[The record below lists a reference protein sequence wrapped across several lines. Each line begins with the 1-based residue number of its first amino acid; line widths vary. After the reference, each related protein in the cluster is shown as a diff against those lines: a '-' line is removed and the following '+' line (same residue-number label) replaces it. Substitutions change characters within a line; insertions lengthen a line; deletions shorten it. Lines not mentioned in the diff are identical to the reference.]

1 MPEQYDTII
10 IGAGIAGCCTAFTL
24 QQKGQKVLLLDRS
37 AVAASGGS
45 GAAGAFISPKIGKGS
60 SLQTLT
66 NEAFHFS
73 KDFYLKHFPK
83 YFHQT
88 GVIRIPKDSDDAD
101 KFQLYEAFNDS
112 EYRRVEKE
120 ELKTWGIKNSENS
133 FLFEEAGV
141 CDAPELC
148 AAIFEQLAFMQMDV
162 ESLEYSDTVWHI
174 KARSHALRGNAY
186 FNINSG
192 ITSSTQ
198 KECVCIPTQESGN
211 ESFIQLQ
218 AKNIVLATGYQNDLF
233 DMRYMGVK
241 GTWGSR
247 GDYKS
252 ILDLE
257 VSMHKSISVSANI
270 NGIIKIGA
278 THVKAKEPCML
289 CDGEPL
295 KGLFETASQMVDT
308 SDFVLK
314 ETFCGMRSG
323 SKDYFPLV
331 GRVIDAPY
339 MLEKYPLIT
348 RGAKPEL
355 KHIDNLYICNGLGGR
370 GFVFAP
376 YMAELLS
383 KAIVE
388 GKEIDG
394 RINPDRLFLKW
405 CRKSPELKR

>member
-1 MPEQYDTII
+1 MPKHYDTII
-10 IGAGIAGCCTAFTL
+10 IGAGIAGCCVAYTL

-45 GAAGAFISPKIGKGS
+45 GAAGAFVSPKIGKGS

-73 KDFYLKHFPK
+73 KEFYLKHFPK

-88 GVIRIPKDSDDAD
+88 GVIRIPKDEEDAE
-101 KFQLYEAFNDS
+101 KFSMYDAFNDS
-112 EYRRVEKE
+112 KYRWTNKE
-120 ELKTWGIKNSENS
+120 ELNILGIKNSEES
-133 FLFEEAGV
+133 FMFEEAGV
-141 CDAPELC
+141 CDAPEMC
-148 AAIFEQLAFMQMDV
+148 AVILKQIPHAQYDV
-162 ESLEYSDTVWHI
+162 KLLSFKDEVWRVGKYS
-174 KARSHALRGNAY
+174 S
-186 FNINSG
+186 
-192 ITSSTQ
+192 
-198 KECVCIPTQESGN
+198 
-211 ESFIQLQ
+211 
-218 AKNIVLATGYQNDLF
+218 KNIVLATGYKNEIF

-247 GDYKS
+247 GDYS
-252 ILDLE
+252 SALDLK

-270 NGIIKIGA
+270 NGVIKIGA
-278 THVKAKEPCML
+278 THVKSKEPCMA
-289 CDGEPL
+289 CDGDPL

-331 GRVIDAPY
+331 GRVIDVPY

-348 RGAKPEL
+348 KGAKPEL
-355 KHIDNLYICNGLGGR
+355 KHMKNLFICNGLGGR

-383 KAIVE
+383 EAIVDAQE
-388 GKEIDG
+388 MDS
-394 RINPDRLFLKW
+394 RVNPDRLFLKW
-405 CRKSPELKR
+405 CRKSKELER

>member
-1 MPEQYDTII
+1 MPKQYDTII
-10 IGAGIAGCCTAFTL
+10 IGAGIAGCCTAFIL
-24 QQKGQKVLLLDRS
+24 QEKGQKVLLIDRS

-45 GAAGAFISPKIGKGS
+45 GAAGAFVSPKIGKGS
-60 SLQTLT
+60 ALQTLT

-88 GVIRIPKDSDDAD
+88 GVIRIPKDAEDAE
-101 KFQLYEAFNDS
+101 KFSTYEVFNDS
-112 EYRRVEKE
+112 KYRWVNQKE
-120 ELKTWGIKNSENS
+120 LNTLGIKNSEES
-133 FLFEEAGV
+133 FMFEEAGV
-141 CDAPELC
+141 CDAPEMC
-148 AAIFEQLAFMQMDV
+148 AAIFEQVEFMQMDV
-162 ESLEYSDTVWHI
+162 ESLEYSDSVWHI
-174 KARSHALRGNAY
+174 KARSR
-186 FNINSG
+186 
-192 ITSSTQ
+192 
-198 KECVCIPTQESGN
+198 VCIPTQESGN
-211 ESFIQLQ
+211 EGFIQLQ

-252 ILDLE
+252 TLDLN
-257 VSMHKSISVSANI
+257 VSMHKSISVSANV

-278 THVKAKEPCML
+278 THVKSKEPCIV
-289 CDGEPL
+289 CDGDPL
-295 KGLFETASQMVDT
+295 KGLFESASQMVDT

-331 GRVIDAPY
+331 GKVIDVPY
-339 MLEKYPLIT
+339 MLEEYRLIT

-355 KHIDNLYICNGLGGR
+355 KHIDTLFICNGLGGR

-376 YMAELLS
+376 LMAELL
-383 KAIVE
+383 AECIIE
-388 GKEIDG
+388 GKEMDG
-394 RINPDRLFLKW
+394 RVNPDRLFLKW
-405 CRKSPELKR
+405 CRKL